1 MNAIF
6 DKIEI
11 FIENAMKYDTKTLFI
26 SEPFLEKY
34 DITFFVR
41 EKELRVINGV
51 IRPSRLLSVAHEI
64 NVCDAVVKL
73 NDILLQIDFLAQKA
87 GINPRIWSNGVF
99 EQKSPI
105 TISENQ
111 FKGPNAVIDSEDEQ
125 IRKEIHIAQ
134 IRDEAQLYVAEQVV
148 KSKMIYA
155 QRLRQGNPRTAM
167 GKSHHSLRG
176 DTEDNDSIA
185 MIEFDIENF
194 IRGRHVL
201 FRNISGPATEI
212 RTLNKLRRFLV
223 EYSSLVN
230 FSAQNWFGLVFLIF
244 DSALTTCSV
253 KRLPPKTASVN
264 TNERHPFLFEIPTEF
279 KRSELLRCMD
289 ILPPFLHSKR

>member
-105 TISENQ
+105 QS
-111 FKGPNAVIDSEDEQ
+111 
-125 IRKEIHIAQ
+125 
-134 IRDEAQLYVAEQVV
+134 
-148 KSKMIYA
+148 
-155 QRLRQGNPRTAM
+155 PRT
-167 GKSHHSLRG
+167 SLR
-176 DTEDNDSIA
+176 DR
-185 MIEFDIENF
+185 M
-194 IRGRHVL
+194 R
-201 FRNISGPATEI
+201 
-212 RTLNKLRRFLV
+212 
-223 EYSSLVN
+223 
-230 FSAQNWFGLVFLIF
+230 
-244 DSALTTCSV
+244 
-253 KRLPPKTASVN
+253 
-264 TNERHPFLFEIPTEF
+264 
-279 KRSELLRCMD
+279 
-289 ILPPFLHSKR
+289 